1 MLNLVSARYAR
12 NRAEWE
18 ENMHQPRLFLKMTTA
33 EHNILNLAK
42 SRMQASS
49 YKEVIVS
56 LLEGEYI
63 DFLCSSALTEKALR
77 KIIVNLNQLS
87 SKTVGSSASFNE
99 LTSLIN
105 QTTAILTDW
114 NNSHIQPVLGHN
126 EETREIQIR
135 VSQEEKDMAH
145 AAKSA
150 GGFKTYCD
158 LVMHLCSAYI
168 TDTYNLPVAPDYTL
182 FNDIGKALNKE
193 VKQFNTYGVLNPDML
208 NNIFDTLY
216 ELITDLN
223 KTLSEMGGNHVS
235 QYKNK

>member
-1 MLNLVSARYAR
+1 
-12 NRAEWE
+12 
-18 ENMHQPRLFLKMTTA
+18 
-33 EHNILNLAK
+33 
-42 SRMQASS
+42 
-49 YKEVIVS
+49 
-56 LLEGEYI
+56 
-63 DFLCSSALTEKALR
+63 
-77 KIIVNLNQLS
+77 
-87 SKTVGSSASFNE
+87 
-99 LTSLIN
+99 
-105 QTTAILTDW
+105 
-114 NNSHIQPVLGHN
+114 
-126 EETREIQIR
+126 
-135 VSQEEKDMAH
+135 MAH